1 MVVRMVRLGVVA
13 LILVLGIAKASAQ
26 EPTAERRVA
35 NAQGRNGEFFSGLL
49 AFLVENIFFGGIETM
64 PFVASWVPVLVS
76 GSVTKCHKVV
86 GWVEHCDQLR
96 DKAIGF
102 NKFGPRKSLTHERT
116 GLIWSSREWTER
128 EK

>member
-13 LILVLGIAKASAQ
+13 LIVVLGIANASAQ

-35 NAQGRNGEFFSGLL
+35 SAQGRNGEFFSGLL
-49 AFLVENIFFGGIETM
+49 ACSGGKYFFRWNRNDAICGFMGSSSGFGI
-64 PFVASWVPVLVS
+64 
-76 GSVTKCHKVV
+76 CHKMSQSCQV

-102 NKFGPRKSLTHERT
+102 NKFGPRK
-116 GLIWSSREWTER
+116 I
-128 EK
+128 

>member
-1 MVVRMVRLGVVA
+1 MLKEETV
-13 LILVLGIAKASAQ
+13 SA
-26 EPTAERRVA
+26 
-35 NAQGRNGEFFSGLL
+35 FL
-49 AFLVENIFFGGIETM
+49 ACWLSLVENIFFGGIETM

-86 GWVEHCDQLR
+86 GWVEHYNQLR

>member
-1 MVVRMVRLGVVA
+1 MLKEETV
-13 LILVLGIAKASAQ
+13 SA
-26 EPTAERRVA
+26 
-35 NAQGRNGEFFSGLL
+35 FFGLL
-49 AFLVENIFFGGIETM
+49 ALSGVKYFFDGIETM

-86 GWVEHCDQLR
+86 GWVENYNQLR

>member
-1 MVVRMVRLGVVA
+1 MVVRMVRLGLVA
-13 LILVLGIAKASAQ
+13 LIVVLGIANASAQ

-35 NAQGRNGEFFSGLL
+35 SAQGRNGEFFSGLL
-49 AFLVENIFFGGIETM
+49 ALSGGKYFFGGIETM

-102 NKFGPRKSLTHERT
+102 NKFGPRKNLSHNRT
-116 GLIWSSREWTER
+116 GLIWSSVLNWL
-128 EK
+128 

>member
-1 MVVRMVRLGVVA
+1 MVVRMVRLGLVA
-13 LILVLGIAKASAQ
+13 LILVLGIANASAQ

-35 NAQGRNGEFFSGLL
+35 SAQGRNGEFFSGLL
-49 AFLVENIFFGGIETM
+49 ACCGKYFFLGGIETM

-86 GWVEHCDQLR
+86 GWVEHYNQLR

>member
-13 LILVLGIAKASAQ
+13 LIVVLGIANASAQ

-35 NAQGRNGEFFSGLL
+35 NAQGRNGECFSGLL
-49 AFLVENIFFGGIETM
+49 ALSGGKYFFFGGIETM

-86 GWVEHCDQLR
+86 RWGGWNT
-96 DKAIGF
+96 AT
-102 NKFGPRKSLTHERT
+102 S
-116 GLIWSSREWTER
+116 
-128 EK
+128 